1 MANTTT
7 TILSNNIAEGY
18 AKAIDFTFGPHLQFA
33 NEAVRN
39 GKQSGAMGK
48 SPVDFIIYNR
58 LNPTTSTLTEDSS
71 GTAASLGS
79 SKVQVTPLEK
89 GNFVT
94 TTEKVR
100 VLSAVD
106 IPTAK
111 LVGMNAAES
120 TDQYA
125 MEVAE
130 SQTGTSY
137 VTYGQDGQ
145 RTSKATIVAADTLD
159 SSTVR
164 ATYNK
169 LDRNNVP
176 KVQTQEG
183 EFYLWF
189 AHPDVILDLRA
200 ETGNG
205 AWSEFSLYGANDER
219 IRGEIG
225 AYEGFRFIS
234 TTAVKTD
241 FVAGE
246 EKQAATTV
254 SGAHAAAATTLSVVD
269 ATGIAA
275 GNVINVNDGTD
286 DWALEVSAVSS
297 NDLTIN
303 RAVRKNGFSHYATDG
318 SGIPTA
324 LSGGEAV
331 EESSAVYSNY
341 AMGDQAFG
349 YAWGVKPELRAS
361 DDPSDAYGRLARV
374 AWYALHGIGELRAES
389 LHKVYTSSSVNPN
402 S

>member
-7 TILSNNIAEGY
+7 TVLSNNIAEGY
-18 AKAIDFTFGPHLQFA
+18 SKAIDFAFGPHLQFA
-33 NEAVRN
+33 SEAIRN
-39 GKQSGAMGK
+39 GKQSDSFGK

-71 GTAASLGS
+71 GTASSMAS

-94 TTEKVR
+94 TTEKLR

-125 MEVAE
+125 METAE
-130 SQTGTSY
+130 SQTGASY
-137 VTYGQDGQ
+137 NTYVGG
-145 RTSKATIVAADTLD
+145 SAKSTITASNKITAAI
-159 SSTVR
+159 VR
-164 ATYNK
+164 QTYNK
-169 LDRNNVP
+169 LDRLNVP
-176 KVQTQEG
+176 KIQTREG
-183 EFYLWF
+183 EFYLMF
-189 AHPDVILDLRA
+189 AHPDVLYDLRA

-205 AWSEFSLYGANDER
+205 AWTEFSLYGAVDER

-225 AYEGFRFIS
+225 AFEGFRFIS

-241 FVAGE
+241 YVAGE

-254 SGAHAAAATTLSVVD
+254 DGAHAAAATTLAVADS
-269 ATGIAA
+269 TGIAA
-275 GNVINVNDGTD
+275 GNVINLNDGTD
-286 DWALEVSAVSS
+286 DYALEVTTVSA

-303 RAVRKNGFSHYATDG
+303 KAIRKNGFAYYAADS

-331 EESSAVYSNY
+331 EESSVVYSNY

-349 YAWGVKPELRAS
+349 YAWGVKPELRLS

-389 LHKVYTSSSVNPN
+389 LHKVYCSSSINPN